1 MINLVTIDP
10 SINSTGL
17 TVNGEIFSIASEGI
31 ALTKRGALN
40 KWFTLADEHATIITV
55 DTTYGNEKSYAK
67 LEVIKLETY
76 QKIANIIRTT
86 VDKHTNPRYNT
97 LVLIE
102 GYSYSSQ
109 SGPLID
115 LVTLSTLIR
124 RNLFSRNGTEL
135 VVFAPST
142 LKRLAG
148 WLTYPEI
155 AKGKK
160 VIKLEY
166 RNNEGVA
173 SGSFNKHQIYK
184 ALTENSKIR
193 TDWVKFLKEQEDEI
207 FKAKAIPKPI
217 EDINDAVMLMH
228 IASKVAEEKKDFQET
243 VEHLRNQ

>member
-31 ALTKRGALN
+31 ALTKKGALN
-40 KWFTLADEHATIITV
+40 KWFQLADDYATIETV
-55 DTTYGNEKSYAK
+55 DTTYGKEKNYPK
-67 LEVIKLETY
+67 LEVVKLETY
-76 QKIANIIRTT
+76 QRIADLVKAT
-86 VDKHTNPRYNT
+86 VDKHTNPNYNT

-102 GYSYSSQ
+102 GYSYSSA

-124 RNLFSRNGTEL
+124 LNMFSRNGTEL
-135 VVFAPST
+135 VVFSPST

-160 VIKLEY
+160 VIK
-166 RNNEGVA
+166 
-173 SGSFNKHQIYK
+173 
-184 ALTENSKIR
+184 
-193 TDWVKFLKEQEDEI
+193 WVILKR
-207 FKAKAIPKPI
+207 
-217 EDINDAVMLMH
+217 
-228 IASKVAEEKKDFQET
+228 SY
-243 VEHLRNQ
+243 